1 MMEWHILI
9 PILLIFLV
17 GGIFKGIMGFGLPII
32 VMSILPFFVPVE
44 TAIVISAFVQP
55 ATNINQLVTAGGYRN
70 AFNLAWPVILFLI
83 PGVWVGS
90 WFITSLD
97 SNAILLIV
105 GVTIIG
111 FALIE
116 LLGFRLVITDAM
128 RKPFG
133 FAIGFVAGLAGAL
146 TSLNGW
152 AFILYLMGLGADR
165 QNFRSAIALLF
176 LLSGTFISAGF
187 WAVGWLTQEIFLY
200 GLAAILP
207 AFFGMWVGDKLGQ
220 KIPAD
225 QFRIY
230 VLIALLFIGGSIVYS
245 SFG

>member
-1 MMEWHILI
+1 MELHILI
-9 PILLIFLV
+9 PILLIFLI
-17 GGIFKGIMGFGLPII
+17 GGIFKGVMGFGLPII

-70 AFNLAWPVILFLI
+70 AFNIAWPMILFLI
-83 PGVWVGS
+83 PGIWIGS

-97 SNAILLIV
+97 SSDILLIV

-116 LLGFRLVITDAM
+116 LLGFRLTITEAM
-128 RKPFG
+128 RKPV
-133 FAIGFVAGLAGAL
+133 GFVTGFLAGLAGAL

-152 AFILYLMGLGADR
+152 AFILYLMGLGVDR
-165 QNFRSAIALLF
+165 QSFRSAIALLF
-176 LLSGTFISAGF
+176 LVSGTFISAGF
-187 WAVGWLTQEIFLY
+187 WTVGWLTWTIFLY
-200 GLAAILP
+200 GIAAIPP
-207 AFFGMWVGDKLGQ
+207 AFLGMWIGDKLGQ

-230 VLIALLFIGGSIVYS
+230 VLIALLFIGSSIAYS
-245 SFG
+245 SFS